1 MDPIKTNRLAF
12 VIEDEVQLA
21 AIYVKALELAGYRCT
36 AIYNGQEAMDEL
48 HVVPEAPA
56 LIVLDLNL
64 PLLSG
69 KEILRY
75 VRKEARFGKTRV
87 ILATS
92 DSAAV
97 MGEIEANSDIVLL
110 KPIGFTQLRE
120 LASRFLV
127 KEPVAG

>member
-1 MDPIKTNRLAF
+1 VDQKRTNRFAYI
-12 VIEDEVQLA
+12 IEDEVQLA
-21 AIYVKALELAGYRCT
+21 AIYAKALGMAGYQVT
-36 AIYNGQEAMDEL
+36 SIYNGQEAMDLLLLVTE
-48 HVVPEAPA
+48 PPA
-56 LIVLDLNL
+56 LVILDLNL

-75 VRKEARFGKTRV
+75 IRKDSRFAKTRV

-97 MGEIEANSDIVLL
+97 MGEIEDKSDLVLL

-120 LASRFLV
+120 LASRFY
-127 KEPVAG
+127 

>member
-1 MDPIKTNRLAF
+1 MVDGKLMNHQACI
-12 VIEDEVQLA
+12 IEDEIQLA
-21 AIYVKALELAGYRCT
+21 AIYARALEMAGYQ
-36 AIYNGQEAMDEL
+36 AESINDGQEAMQHL
-48 HVVPEAPA
+48 HLVEQAPG

-64 PLLSG
+64 PRLPG

-75 VRKEARFGKTRV
+75 IRADKRFAKTRV

-97 MGEIEANSDIVLL
+97 MGEIEAKSDIVLL

-120 LASRFLV
+120 LASRFLI
-127 KEPVAG
+127 

>member
-1 MDPIKTNRLAF
+1 VDPIKNDRLAY

-21 AIYVKALELAGYRCT
+21 AIYVKALELAGYST
-36 AIYNGQEAMDEL
+36 VSIYDGQEAMDRL
-48 HVVPEAPA
+48 NYIITPPN

-69 KEILRY
+69 KEILRF
-75 VRKEARFGKTRV
+75 VRRDPRFSKTRV

-97 MGEIEANSDIVLL
+97 IGEIEAKSDIVLL

-120 LASRFLV
+120 LASRFTL
-127 KEPVAG
+127 A

>member
-1 MDPIKTNRLAF
+1 VDPVKINRLAY

-21 AIYVKALELAGYRCT
+21 AIYVKALELAGYT
-36 AIYNGQEAMDEL
+36 TVSIYNGQEAMDRL
-48 HVVPEAPA
+48 RLITLPPN

-64 PLLSG
+64 PLLPG
-69 KEILRY
+69 KEILRF
-75 VRKEARFGKTRV
+75 VRRDPRFIKTRV

-97 MGEIEANSDIVLL
+97 VGEIEAKSDIVLL

-120 LASRFLV
+120 LASRFH
-127 KEPVAG
+127 

>member
-1 MDPIKTNRLAF
+1 

-21 AIYVKALELAGYRCT
+21 AIYVRALELAGYLAT
-36 AIYNGQEAMDEL
+36 AIYDGQEAMDTL
-48 HVVPEAPA
+48 CLSPDGPA

-64 PLLSG
+64 PLLPG
-69 KEILRY
+69 KEILRF
-75 VRKEARFGKTRV
+75 VRRDARFSKTRV

-97 MGEIEANSDIVLL
+97 IGEIEDKSDIVLL

-120 LASRFLV
+120 LASRFLDPPAYRMV
-127 KEPVAG
+127 

>member
-1 MDPIKTNRLAF
+1 MDPIKTNRTAY
-12 VIEDEVQLA
+12 VIEDEIQLA
-21 AIYVKALELAGYRCT
+21 AIYVKALELAGYT
-36 AIYNGQEAMDEL
+36 TVSIYNGQEAMDCL
-48 HVVPEAPA
+48 SHLSIAPA

-69 KEILRY
+69 KEILRF
-75 VRKEARFGKTRV
+75 VRRDPRFIKTRV

-97 MGEIEANSDIVLL
+97 IGEIEAKSDIVLL

-120 LASRFLV
+120 LASRFH
-127 KEPVAG
+127 